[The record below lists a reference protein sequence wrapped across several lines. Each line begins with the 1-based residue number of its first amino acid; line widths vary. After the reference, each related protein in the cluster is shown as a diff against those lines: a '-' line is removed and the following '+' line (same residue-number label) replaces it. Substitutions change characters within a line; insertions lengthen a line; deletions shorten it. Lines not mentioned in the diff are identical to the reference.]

1 MGQSKAQEKERAM
14 PFSLGLPIFDE
25 STGKYVTRKP
35 AAKPVKK
42 SVHNPARLRDMTP
55 FHKGYD
61 SIHKNKRAK
70 KASSADSKGRKSS
83 LDLESEPEYNRSR
96 FLGHG
101 DGKNPSV
108 YNPYN
113 GRYERLSF
121 NELGV
126 CESQSGNAPSARP
139 GNYGIVHGTIEQKGF
154 VGQKNGGL
162 AVDNPVVLFPG
173 DPLAVAARKAREL
186 EEEFPGM
193 PLDKALVQKKRKIAS
208 EKEATNHPAK
218 KRAKSSTNTP
228 DNQLKLRVDL
238 AAWFEHGKGA
248 SHSSRLPTAGNTR
261 RPKRR
266 ASQHSAMPVP
276 RNTSTGLL
284 SPPETQ

>member
-1 MGQSKAQEKERAM
+1 MGQNKAQEKQRAM

-35 AAKPVKK
+35 AAKPAKK
-42 SVHNPARLRDMTP
+42 SVHTPARLRDMTP

-61 SIHKNKRAK
+61 SVHKNKRAMM
-70 KASSADSKGRKSS
+70 ASSVDSKGRTSS
-83 LDLESEPEYNRSR
+83 VNPELEPEYNRSR

-108 YNPYN
+108 YNPSN

-121 NELGV
+121 NEMGV
-126 CESQSGNAPSARP
+126 CESHSGNAPSARP

-154 VGQKNGGL
+154 VRQKNGGL
-162 AVDNPVVLFPG
+162 AADNPVVLFPG

-193 PLDKALVQKKRKIAS
+193 RLDKALVQKKRKIAS
-208 EKEATNHPAK
+208 EKEATDHPAK
-218 KRAKSSTNTP
+218 KRVKSSTKLP
-228 DNQLKLRVDL
+228 DNQLKPKVDL
-238 AAWFEHGKGA
+238 AAWFKRGEGA
-248 SHSSRLPTAGNTR
+248 SQSSRPPTAGNTS
-261 RPKRR
+261 RPKQR
-266 ASQHSAMPVP
+266 ASQRPAVPVP

-284 SPPETQ
+284 TPPETP